1 MTVNGCKDKK
11 MVLENIIT
19 LTIPIIKEAGIK
31 IKNRDMVFL
40 KVHKANMQ
48 VNGKMIKNMGKVE

>member
-19 LTIPIIKEAGIK
+19 LILPIIKEAGIK
-31 IKNRDMVFL
+31 IKNKDMVFL
-40 KVHKANMQ
+40 KVHKVNM
-48 VNGKMIKNMGKVE
+48 

>member
-19 LTIPIIKEAGIK
+19 LTRLIIKEAGIK
-31 IKNRDMVFL
+31 IKNKGMVFL
-40 KVHKANMQ
+40 KVHKANM
-48 VNGKMIKNMGKVE
+48 